1 MTTLADQIQGERMA
15 RIALSMMA
23 EPNDAATGHILAH
36 VGGIETLRLIES
48 DDPVPGL
55 ARADVLMWRERLTA
69 RVTPD
74 LPRQV
79 AEAQDG
85 EFGTLIPAD
94 KDWPTAL
101 DDLGDR
107 APYLLWTRGATSFLT
122 TALSDR
128 VTITGS
134 RASTS
139 YGEHVTREL
148 AAGMA
153 DEERIVIAG
162 GAYGIE
168 AAAHRSVLTAAG
180 QTIAVLPSGLDRP
193 YPAAHAD
200 LLRQIGEVGLLVS
213 ELPPG
218 TTPTMH
224 RFTAKNRLMA
234 ALSGASIIPEA
245 GVRSGSRTVVLTARN
260 LGRGI
265 GAVPGPVTSAAS
277 SGPNELIRQGF
288 AILIAQTSD
297 LISLLDADE
306 TPARTIGRS
315 SLDSELSHRRST
327 PGSEARSI

>member
-1 MTTLADQIQGERMA
+1 MATLADQVQGERMA
-15 RIALSMMA
+15 RVALSMIA
-23 EPNDAATGHILAH
+23 EPNDATTGHILAQA
-36 VGGIETLRLIES
+36 GGIETLRLIES
-48 DDPVPGL
+48 DSPVPGL

-69 RVTPD
+69 RITAD
-74 LPRQV
+74 LPHKV
-79 AEAQDG
+79 VETHG
-85 EFGTLIPAD
+85 GGSGTLIPAD
-94 KDWPTAL
+94 KDWPVAL
-101 DDLGDR
+101 DDLGNR

-148 AAGMA
+148 AVGMA

-168 AAAHRSVLTAAG
+168 AAAHRSVLAAAG
-180 QTIAVLPSGLDRP
+180 QTIAILPGGLDRP

-213 ELPPG
+213 ELPPA
-218 TTPTMH
+218 TAPTMH

-234 ALSGASIIPEA
+234 ALSGVTIITEA
-245 GVRSGSRTVVLTARN
+245 GVRSGSRAVVLTARD

-288 AILIAQTSD
+288 ATLITQPSD
-297 LISLLDADE
+297 VITLLDEDE

-315 SLDSELSHRRST
+315 GLDNELGRRCST
-327 PGSEARSI
+327 PDSGGRSI